1 MGSFIRQHALP
12 LVYSVAIHVT
22 FVVLISVSLARAI
35 SPPVGPPKLAIEATV
50 VDEARI
56 QAEIDR
62 LEEAERQRRRVEA
75 DRQKQLREQEEAARR
90 ATQQEQKRLANLQAQ
105 RQREDVANKARREEE
120 ERQRQATAAKLA
132 EIEGKRLQEEKRLE
146 DARKAREREEDLKLA
161 AENARRQDE
170 LQREIDEELEQQR
183 RLRDLLASGARDKYI
198 RAIQQKI
205 TRNWH
210 KPATAVPGLDCTL
223 RVNQIPGG
231 EVVDVQ
237 VVACNGDAAV
247 IRSIEAAVFGASP
260 LPMPD
265 DPSLFERNLVVEFRP
280 EE

>member
-22 FVVLISVSLARAI
+22 FLVLISVSLARAI
-35 SPPVGPPKLAIEATV
+35 SPSGPPKLAVQATV

-62 LEEAERQRRRVEA
+62 LEEAERQRRQVEA
-75 DRQKQLREQEEAARR
+75 DRQKQLREKEEAARR
-90 ATQQEQKRLANLQAQ
+90 ATRLEQQGLADLQTQRQQEDA
-105 RQREDVANKARREEE
+105 ANKARREEE
-120 ERQRQATAAKLA
+120 DRQRKATADKLA
-132 EIEGKRLQEEKRLE
+132 EIERKRLQEEKRLE
-146 DARKAREREEDLKLA
+146 DVRQAREREEELKVA
-161 AENARRQDE
+161 AEDAYRQEE
-170 LQREIDEELEQQR
+170 LQREIDEELKAQS

-198 RAIQQKI
+198 VSIQQKI

-210 KPATAVPGLDCTL
+210 KPATAVPGLDCTV

-231 EVVDVQ
+231 EVVHVQ
-237 VVACNGDAAV
+237 VETCNGDAAV

-265 DPSLFERNLVVEFRP
+265 DPALFERNLVVEFRP

>member
-12 LVYSVAIHVT
+12 LVYSLAIHVT
-22 FVVLISVSLARAI
+22 FVVLISVSLTRTV
-35 SPPVGPPKLAIEATV
+35 SPAVGPPKLAIQATV

-62 LEEAERQRRRVEA
+62 LEEAESQRRQVEA
-75 DRQKQLREQEEAARR
+75 DRQKQLRDKEEAARR
-90 ATQQEQKRLANLQAQ
+90 ATQLEQKRLADLQAQ
-105 RQREDVANKARREEE
+105 RQREDAANISRREED
-120 ERQRQATAAKLA
+120 ERQRLATAAKLA
-132 EIEGKRLQEEKRLE
+132 EIERKRLQEEKRL
-146 DARKAREREEDLKLA
+146 DDVRKAREQEEELKLA
-161 AENARRQDE
+161 AENTRRQEE
-170 LQREIDEELEQQR
+170 LQREIDAELEEQR
-183 RLRDLLASGARDKYI
+183 RLRDLLASGARDEYI
-198 RAIQQKI
+198 RSIQQKI

-210 KPATAVPGLDCTL
+210 KPATAVPGLKCTV

-231 EVVDVQ
+231 EVVHVQ
-237 VVACNGDAAV
+237 VESCNGDAAV

>member
-1 MGSFIRQHALP
+1 MGSFIHQHALP

-22 FVVLISVSLARAI
+22 FLVLISVSLVRVI
-35 SPPVGPPKLAIEATV
+35 SPSDPPRLAVQAMV

-62 LEEAERQRRRVEA
+62 LEEADRQRRQVEA
-75 DRQKQLREQEEAARR
+75 NRQKQLRESEEAARR
-90 ATQQEQKRLANLQAQ
+90 ATRLEQQRLADLQTQRQQEDA
-105 RQREDVANKARREEE
+105 ANKARREED
-120 ERQRQATAAKLA
+120 ERQRKATAEKLA
-132 EIEGKRLQEEKRLE
+132 EIERRRLQEEKRLE
-146 DARKAREREEDLKLA
+146 DARKARQREEELKVA
-161 AENARRQDE
+161 AEDARRQEE
-170 LQREIDEELEQQR
+170 LQREIDAELKAQS

-198 RAIQQKI
+198 RSIQQRI

-210 KPATAVPGLDCTL
+210 KPATAVPGLDCTV

-231 EVVDVQ
+231 EVVHVR
-237 VVACNGDAAV
+237 VETCNGDAAV

-265 DPSLFERNLVVEFRP
+265 DPALFERNLVVEFRP